1 MRKRLKDTLQ
11 HVLPSGDSPN
21 VYNAFDII
29 GDIAIIK
36 LPNTAEANAKATA
49 EAIMHRH
56 KGIKTVFA
64 QDSGVRGSYRL
75 RNLKLLAGED
85 KTRTVHKE
93 SGCIFAVDVKEC
105 YFSPRLLHERQR
117 IATLVQPN
125 ETIINMFAGVGCFSI
140 LIAKQVATA
149 KVFSI
154 DINPAA
160 VQYMQENIRL
170 NRVFGKVVPLLGD
183 AKTIIETQLQRSAD
197 RVLMPLPEKA
207 FEYLP
212 CAVSALKPAGGWIH
226 LHGFEHAPKTEDP
239 IENLK
244 MKLSEN
250 LASLNFK
257 FEIPFSRVARKV
269 GPNWHQVV
277 ADICIKGNW

>member
-1 MRKRLKDTLQ
+1 LRKRLKENLQ
-11 HVLPSGDSPN
+11 HVLQSSSSPN

-29 GDIAIIK
+29 GDIAITK
-36 LPNTAEANAKATA
+36 LPTSSETNAKATA

-75 RNLKLLAGED
+75 RSLRLLAGED

-93 SGCIFAVDVKEC
+93 SGCTFAVDVKEC

-117 IATLVQPN
+117 IAQLVQPN
-125 ETIINMFAGVGCFSI
+125 EVIVNMFAGVGCFSI
-140 LIAKQVATA
+140 LIAKHVATA

-154 DINPAA
+154 DINPVA
-160 VQYMQENIRL
+160 VQFMVENIRL
-170 NRVFGKVVPLLGD
+170 NRVFGKVIPLLGD
-183 AKTIIETQLQRSAD
+183 SKTLIDTQLQHSAD

-212 CAVSALKPAGGWIH
+212 CAVSTLKPSGGWIH
-226 LHGFEHAPKTEDP
+226 LHGFEHATKTEDP
-239 IENLK
+239 VEKLK
-244 MKLSEN
+244 LKVSETF
-250 LASLNFK
+250 ASLNVK
-257 FEIPFSRVARKV
+257 FEISFSRVARKV

-277 ADICIKGNW
+277 ADLHVFG